1 MRSSVSYMLSESGRE
16 PEMSHPDYQQT
27 SHDHGSLLV
36 LTRGIG
42 PNKSKSLQRVF
53 ERIQD
58 VNNICVTDSV
68 QQPRDIWVRYIQDHP
83 VENNDWG
90 DFQTHRRLL
99 GLITVG
105 KFDTQVEL
113 NELCRIHESLKVKYT
128 NTLYDSRCILFG
140 PSKKGVVL
148 EETFDDDSLISGSLS
163 LNSGDSA
170 DSGITNKQDDAKSA
184 KESNNGE
191 IIADENDTRPLKD
204 RFTTPS
210 NFKSRAI
217 FYEADDPCDDLESN
231 MHEFINGLFW
241 ILESKRL
248 EKTREKIDKIALLT
262 APFEIKDFVGL
273 DMESRNNKK
282 RCMGRA
288 SKHLGDLTLQAG
300 LVAESLNLFNA
311 ASETL
316 RAIGDS
322 LWLGAAYEGMCS
334 ASAILLY
341 PNLRHPK
348 TGNGEIDD
356 VVNNKR
362 RLSNRKSLQ
371 IDPETPGSEQNSTTS
386 SVSSSSSI
394 TSSVSNGTDSSS
406 STENAN
412 SNNRNSGEVQ
422 YPSSILTPDEFV
434 ARYRDAIINYSKY
447 KHAGIIET
455 EAALKAARI
464 CIEQNQKL
472 NVAMFL
478 QNVLYINLN
487 MSEQERVR
495 RFEVL
500 TEMYKVIGYNRKA
513 AFCQRL
519 AAWRHVA
526 QSNPNPNW
534 NASYKLMLESFPGHK
549 LSLEPTEVLTKN
561 IGWPVLQIDLLQQL
575 VGAARRL
582 GQSALATRHMTF
594 LLQTMWRHLTPTE
607 QREMALQLQN
617 LSAQCEGSPV
627 ALNLENGTTIPPANL
642 TDLPY
647 CHSLQLKELP
657 PSARSH
663 KLAITK
669 TDFGPFIF
677 TPINFGSMDRRA
689 RGSRRANKNERNCSF
704 DWIQHDLCEV
714 TLQLANPLPFEL
726 PVSDMRLLTDGIVFE
741 SLPQT
746 IILQPNH
753 TTTVTLQGTPLEVG
767 ELIVRGY
774 STHTLGVK
782 SNCELKD
789 MRDRQF
795 PQEFA
800 INVIP
805 ALPRLQIQ
813 TSTSLSPS
821 TFTPSASSS
830 DVVASASLTMYNGET
845 QEITV
850 TLKNTS
856 KVPIEHLDCKIT
868 SSIEPTLLKRIF
880 SFSPEDLQAKLPLL
894 PDQSAEF
901 VVTVFGEADFVGP
914 VSLPANSMNDG
925 PQSLPIHSNT
935 LSVFNS
941 DPSRTS
947 SPTSTPRRT
956 ELTSSF
962 RSTHSGQSS
971 LNTMSLNTITG
982 NVPRQIEAQ
991 LRFSYSGSAALKAGF
1006 CRECSTNLHLELIPS
1021 AQISN
1026 WDVLPAETGSQFY
1039 LVLDVTNLTVQE
1051 MTLNYTD
1058 NKTILIEAKESCRV
1072 PVPVERCDLEKILAE
1087 HKEQN
1092 EERITQ
1098 MMQNGLSEVD
1108 LPEKL
1113 CATHISNAVNLK
1125 WTLSGADVTGVATL
1139 KGISLSHHML
1149 DLITLAPLQWDVSIN
1164 NQSVAPQNE
1173 VTCVVGQSV
1182 PLAIQICNVSSSTL
1196 EQLTLSIQFFQDYQ
1210 NNMQNYRLET
1220 RVIMSGPNFIEIPH
1234 LQQNSKASYECSL
1247 IFFTPGRF
1255 KADIQCRSASST
1267 SASHTAV
1274 PLIMG
1279 AFAANNSASNSATH
1293 VWRFIPNIEVTVV
1306 LEQ

>member
-1 MRSSVSYMLSESGRE
+1 MYFL
-16 PEMSHPDYQQT
+16 
-27 SHDHGSLLV
+27 
-36 LTRGIG
+36 
-42 PNKSKSLQRVF
+42 
-53 ERIQD
+53 
-58 VNNICVTDSV
+58 DSV
-68 QQPRDIWVRYIQDHP
+68 QQQRDIWVRYIQDHP

-105 KFDTQVEL
+105 KFDTQIEL

-140 PSKKGVVL
+140 PSKGSAVVSKAQDGDIQL
-148 EETFDDDSLISGSLS
+148 DSMVSGSVSLS
-163 LNSGDSA
+163 SGDSS
-170 DSGITNKQDDAKSA
+170 SGPKSDFIE
-184 KESNNGE
+184 ESNNIE
-191 IIADENDTRPLKD
+191 INNENDTRELKD

-217 FYEADDPCDDLESN
+217 FYEADDPCDDLETN
-231 MHEFINGLFW
+231 MHEFVNSLFW

-300 LVAESLNLFNA
+300 LVAESLNLFSA

-322 LWLGAAYEGMCS
+322 LWLGAAYEGLCS

-341 PNLRHPK
+341 PNLRVPNAGV
-348 TGNGEIDD
+348 TE
-356 VVNNKR
+356 NNEEESLVINSKKAG
-362 RLSNRKSLQ
+362 NRKSLT

-394 TSSVSNGTDSSS
+394 SSSISGNSDSSS
-406 STENAN
+406 SEHTNSNNVN
-412 SNNRNSGEVQ
+412 SNNRIGGTQ
-422 YPSSILTPDEFV
+422 YPPSILMPDEFI

-487 MSEQERVR
+487 MSEQERVK

-500 TEMYKVIGYNRKA
+500 TDMYKKIGYNRKA

-534 NASYKLMLESFPGHK
+534 TASYKLMLESFSGHK

-575 VGAARRL
+575 VGASRRL
-582 GQSALATRHMTF
+582 GHSALATRHMTF

-617 LSAQCEGSPV
+617 LSSQCEGSPV

-647 CHSLQLKELP
+647 CSSLQLKELS
-657 PSARSH
+657 PSTRPH
-663 KLAITK
+663 TLAITK

-677 TPINFGSMDRRA
+677 TPIHFGSIDRRG
-689 RGSRRANKNERNCSF
+689 RGSKRANKNERNCSF

-714 TLQLANPLPFEL
+714 AIQLANPLPFEL

-741 SLPQT
+741 SHPQT
-746 IILQPNH
+746 VILQPNH
-753 TTTVTLQGTPLEVG
+753 TTTVTLQGTPLEMG
-767 ELIVRGY
+767 ELLVRGY

-789 MRDRQF
+789 MCDRQF
-795 PQEFA
+795 PKEFA
-800 INVIP
+800 INVIS
-805 ALPRLQIQ
+805 ALPRLVIK
-813 TSTSLSPS
+813 TSSEQSPS
-821 TFTPSASSS
+821 TFIPTSSTS
-830 DVVASASLTMYNGET
+830 DVIGTASLTMYNGET
-845 QEITV
+845 QEMIITL
-850 TLKNTS
+850 TNTS

-868 SSIEPTLLKRIF
+868 SSIDPVVLKRIF
-880 SFSPEDLQAKLPLL
+880 RFSTEDLAAMLPLL
-894 PDQSAEF
+894 PDKTLQFA
-901 VVTVFGEADFVGP
+901 VTIFGEADFVGSINLNP
-914 VSLPANSMNDG
+914 NGNAGHDG
-925 PQSLPIHSNT
+925 PQSLPLNSNT
-935 LSVFNS
+935 LSVHHS
-941 DPSRTS
+941 APSRTS

-956 ELTSSF
+956 ELRSSF
-962 RSTHSGQSS
+962 R
-971 LNTMSLNTITG
+971 
-982 NVPRQIEAQ
+982 
-991 LRFSYSGSAALKAGF
+991 
-1006 CRECSTNLHLELIPS
+1006 
-1021 AQISN
+1021 
-1026 WDVLPAETGSQFY
+1026 WVL
-1039 LVLDVTNLTVQE
+1039 
-1051 MTLNYTD
+1051 
-1058 NKTILIEAKESCRV
+1058 
-1072 PVPVERCDLEKILAE
+1072 
-1087 HKEQN
+1087 
-1092 EERITQ
+1092 
-1098 MMQNGLSEVD
+1098 
-1108 LPEKL
+1108 
-1113 CATHISNAVNLK
+1113 
-1125 WTLSGADVTGVATL
+1125 
-1139 KGISLSHHML
+1139 
-1149 DLITLAPLQWDVSIN
+1149 
-1164 NQSVAPQNE
+1164 
-1173 VTCVVGQSV
+1173 
-1182 PLAIQICNVSSSTL
+1182 
-1196 EQLTLSIQFFQDYQ
+1196 
-1210 NNMQNYRLET
+1210 
-1220 RVIMSGPNFIEIPH
+1220 
-1234 LQQNSKASYECSL
+1234 
-1247 IFFTPGRF
+1247 
-1255 KADIQCRSASST
+1255 
-1267 SASHTAV
+1267 
-1274 PLIMG
+1274 
-1279 AFAANNSASNSATH
+1279 
-1293 VWRFIPNIEVTVV
+1293 
-1306 LEQ
+1306 

>member
-1 MRSSVSYMLSESGRE
+1 M
-16 PEMSHPDYQQT
+16 
-27 SHDHGSLLV
+27 
-36 LTRGIG
+36 
-42 PNKSKSLQRVF
+42 
-53 ERIQD
+53 
-58 VNNICVTDSV
+58 
-68 QQPRDIWVRYIQDHP
+68 RYIQDHP

-105 KFDTQVEL
+105 KFDTQIEL

-140 PSKKGVVL
+140 PSSRGGEAVKEGDNGP
-148 EETFDDDSLISGSLS
+148 ESLVSGTVSMS
-163 LNSGDSA
+163 SGGSR
-170 DSGITNKQDDAKSA
+170 QDDATSNA
-184 KESNNGE
+184 SDVIESNNIE
-191 IIADENDTRPLKD
+191 ISNDDTRELKD

-217 FYEADDPCDDLESN
+217 FYEADDTCDDLETNLHDFVSS
-231 MHEFINGLFW
+231 LFW

-300 LVAESLNLFNA
+300 LVAESLNLFCA

-322 LWLGAAYEGMCS
+322 LWLGAAYEGLCS

-341 PNLRHPK
+341 PHLRYQAPGAALQ
-348 TGNGEIDD
+348 GNNEDE
-356 VVNNKR
+356 VVLNNKKA
-362 RLSNRKSLQ
+362 SNRKSLTM
-371 IDPETPGSEQNSTTS
+371 DPETPGSEQNSTTS

-394 TSSVSNGTDSSS
+394 TSSVSGGSDSSGS
-406 STENAN
+406 SGSEHTNNAN
-412 SNNRNSGEVQ
+412 NRPGQ
-422 YPSSILTPDEFV
+422 TQFPPSILTPEEFV

-500 TEMYKVIGYNRKA
+500 TDMYKVIGYSRKA

-534 NASYKLMLESFPGHK
+534 SASYRLMLDSFPGHK

-582 GQSALATRHMTF
+582 GHSALATRHMTF
-594 LLQTMWRHLTPTE
+594 LLQTMWKHLTPTE

-627 ALNLENGTTIPPANL
+627 ALNLESGTTIPPANL

-647 CHSLQLKELP
+647 CSSLQLKELC
-657 PSARSH
+657 PSMRPH

-677 TPINFGSMDRRA
+677 TPIHFGSIDRRG
-689 RGSRRANKNERNCSF
+689 RGSGRASKNERNCAF

-714 TLQLANPLPFEL
+714 TLQLANPLSFEL

-741 SLPQT
+741 SLPQSVV
-746 IILQPNH
+746 LQPNH

-767 ELIVRGY
+767 ELLVRGY

-782 SNCELKD
+782 SNCELND

-795 PQEFA
+795 PKEFA
-800 INVIP
+800 VNVIP
-805 ALPRLQIQ
+805 ALPRLEIQ
-813 TSTSLSPS
+813 TSPGLSPS
-821 TFTPSASSS
+821 TFHANSRNS
-830 DVVASASLTMYNGET
+830 DVIATASMTMYNGES
-845 QEITV
+845 QELTI

-868 SSIEPTLLKRIF
+868 SSIDPVLLKRIF
-880 SFSPEDLQAKLPLL
+880 CFSPEELQAKLPLL
-894 PDQSAEF
+894 PDQTLELA
-901 VVTVFGEADFVGP
+901 VTIFGEADFVGP
-914 VSLPANSMNDG
+914 FTSNPNGNTGQDG
-925 PQSLPIHSNT
+925 PQSLPVNSNT
-935 LSVFNS
+935 LSVHHS
-941 DPSRTS
+941 ERSRAS

-962 RSTHSGQSS
+962 R
-971 LNTMSLNTITG
+971 
-982 NVPRQIEAQ
+982 
-991 LRFSYSGSAALKAGF
+991 
-1006 CRECSTNLHLELIPS
+1006 
-1021 AQISN
+1021 
-1026 WDVLPAETGSQFY
+1026 
-1039 LVLDVTNLTVQE
+1039 
-1051 MTLNYTD
+1051 
-1058 NKTILIEAKESCRV
+1058 
-1072 PVPVERCDLEKILAE
+1072 
-1087 HKEQN
+1087 
-1092 EERITQ
+1092 
-1098 MMQNGLSEVD
+1098 
-1108 LPEKL
+1108 
-1113 CATHISNAVNLK
+1113 
-1125 WTLSGADVTGVATL
+1125 
-1139 KGISLSHHML
+1139 
-1149 DLITLAPLQWDVSIN
+1149 
-1164 NQSVAPQNE
+1164 
-1173 VTCVVGQSV
+1173 
-1182 PLAIQICNVSSSTL
+1182 
-1196 EQLTLSIQFFQDYQ
+1196 
-1210 NNMQNYRLET
+1210 
-1220 RVIMSGPNFIEIPH
+1220 
-1234 LQQNSKASYECSL
+1234 
-1247 IFFTPGRF
+1247 
-1255 KADIQCRSASST
+1255 
-1267 SASHTAV
+1267 
-1274 PLIMG
+1274 
-1279 AFAANNSASNSATH
+1279 
-1293 VWRFIPNIEVTVV
+1293 
-1306 LEQ
+1306 

>member
-1 MRSSVSYMLSESGRE
+1 M
-16 PEMSHPDYQQT
+16 QQ
-27 SHDHGSLLV
+27 
-36 LTRGIG
+36 
-42 PNKSKSLQRVF
+42 Q
-53 ERIQD
+53 
-58 VNNICVTDSV
+58 
-68 QQPRDIWVRYIQDHP
+68 RDIWVRYIQEHP

-105 KFDTQVEL
+105 KFDTQIEL

-140 PSKKGVVL
+140 PSRKEDVSEVKVDG
-148 EETFDDDSLISGSLS
+148 DNGPDSMISGSVSLS
-163 LNSGDSA
+163 SGGSSGGQKNDS
-170 DSGITNKQDDAKSA
+170 DLI
-184 KESNNGE
+184 ESNNVE
-191 IIADENDTRPLKD
+191 INNEIDTRELKD

-217 FYEADDPCDDLESN
+217 FYESDDSCDDLETN
-231 MHEFINGLFW
+231 VHEFVNSLFW

-300 LVAESLNLFNA
+300 LVAESLNLFSA

-322 LWLGAAYEGMCS
+322 LWLGAAYEGLCS

-341 PNLRHPK
+341 PHLRYQAPGARYS
-348 TGNGEIDD
+348 TGLTGKNDEESP
-356 VVNNKR
+356 VLNNKKPG
-362 RLSNRKSLQ
+362 NRKSLTM
-371 IDPETPGSEQNSTTS
+371 DPETPSSEQNSTTS

-394 TSSVSNGTDSSS
+394 TSSVSGGSDSSS
-406 STENAN
+406 SASEQTNSNNVN
-412 SNNRNSGEVQ
+412 SNNRPGGGIQ
-422 YPSSILTPDEFV
+422 YPPSILTPEEFV

-500 TEMYKVIGYNRKA
+500 TDMYKVIGYNRKA

-534 NASYKLMLESFPGHK
+534 SASYKLMLESFPGHK

-582 GQSALATRHMTF
+582 GHSALATRHMTF
-594 LLQTMWRHLTPTE
+594 LLQTMWKHLTPTE

-627 ALNLENGTTIPPANL
+627 ALNLESGTTIPPANL

-647 CHSLQLKELP
+647 CSSLQLKELS
-657 PSARSH
+657 PSMRPH
-663 KLAITK
+663 KLVITK
-669 TDFGPFIF
+669 TDYGPFIF
-677 TPINFGSMDRRA
+677 TPIHFGSIDRRG
-689 RGSRRANKNERNCSF
+689 RGSGRANKNERNCSF

-714 TLQLANPLPFEL
+714 TIQLANPLSFEL

-746 IILQPNH
+746 VILQPNH
-753 TTTVTLQGTPLEVG
+753 TTTITLQGTPLEVG
-767 ELIVRGY
+767 ELLVRGY

-795 PQEFA
+795 PKEFA
-800 INVIP
+800 VNVIP
-805 ALPRLQIQ
+805 ALPRLEIQ
-813 TSTSLSPS
+813 TSPAQSPS
-821 TFTPSASSS
+821 TFTPNSSSS
-830 DVVASASLTMYNGET
+830 DVIATASMTMYNGES
-845 QEITV
+845 QELTV

-868 SSIEPTLLKRIF
+868 SSIDPALLKRIF
-880 SFSPEDLQAKLPLL
+880 RFSPEELQAKLPLL
-894 PDQSAEF
+894 PDQTLEF
-901 VVTVFGEADFVGP
+901 AVTIFGEADFVGP
-914 VSLPANSMNDG
+914 ISTNPSGNAGHDG
-925 PQSLPIHSNT
+925 PQSLPGNSNT
-935 LSVFNS
+935 LSVHHS
-941 DPSRTS
+941 APSRAS

-962 RSTHSGQSS
+962 R
-971 LNTMSLNTITG
+971 
-982 NVPRQIEAQ
+982 
-991 LRFSYSGSAALKAGF
+991 
-1006 CRECSTNLHLELIPS
+1006 
-1021 AQISN
+1021 
-1026 WDVLPAETGSQFY
+1026 
-1039 LVLDVTNLTVQE
+1039 
-1051 MTLNYTD
+1051 
-1058 NKTILIEAKESCRV
+1058 
-1072 PVPVERCDLEKILAE
+1072 
-1087 HKEQN
+1087 
-1092 EERITQ
+1092 
-1098 MMQNGLSEVD
+1098 
-1108 LPEKL
+1108 
-1113 CATHISNAVNLK
+1113 
-1125 WTLSGADVTGVATL
+1125 
-1139 KGISLSHHML
+1139 
-1149 DLITLAPLQWDVSIN
+1149 
-1164 NQSVAPQNE
+1164 
-1173 VTCVVGQSV
+1173 
-1182 PLAIQICNVSSSTL
+1182 
-1196 EQLTLSIQFFQDYQ
+1196 
-1210 NNMQNYRLET
+1210 
-1220 RVIMSGPNFIEIPH
+1220 
-1234 LQQNSKASYECSL
+1234 
-1247 IFFTPGRF
+1247 
-1255 KADIQCRSASST
+1255 
-1267 SASHTAV
+1267 
-1274 PLIMG
+1274 
-1279 AFAANNSASNSATH
+1279 
-1293 VWRFIPNIEVTVV
+1293 
-1306 LEQ
+1306 

>member
-1 MRSSVSYMLSESGRE
+1 M
-16 PEMSHPDYQQT
+16 QQ
-27 SHDHGSLLV
+27 
-36 LTRGIG
+36 
-42 PNKSKSLQRVF
+42 Q
-53 ERIQD
+53 
-58 VNNICVTDSV
+58 
-68 QQPRDIWVRYIQDHP
+68 RDIWVRYIQDHP

-140 PSKKGVVL
+140 PSKQS
-148 EETFDDDSLISGSLS
+148 EELKEARDGDNESSSMVSGSVSLS
-163 LNSGDSA
+163 SGDS
-170 DSGITNKQDDAKSA
+170 SGGHKSDLIE
-184 KESNNGE
+184 ESNN
-191 IIADENDTRPLKD
+191 IDISNKNDTRELKD

-217 FYEADDPCDDLESN
+217 FYEADDPCDDLEHT
-231 MHEFINGLFW
+231 MHEFVNSLFW

-248 EKTREKIDKIALLT
+248 EKTRERIDKIALLT

-300 LVAESLNLFNA
+300 LVAESLNLYSA

-322 LWLGAAYEGMCS
+322 LWLGAAYEGLCS

-341 PNLRHPK
+341 PNLRLPNGGVIENNEEENPVLNCKK
-348 TGNGEIDD
+348 TA
-356 VVNNKR
+356 
-362 RLSNRKSLQ
+362 NRKSLT
-371 IDPETPGSEQNSTTS
+371 IDPETPCSEQNSTTS

-394 TSSVSNGTDSSS
+394 SSSISGSSDSSS
-406 STENAN
+406 SATDQTNTNNVNAN
-412 SNNRNSGEVQ
+412 NRSGGTQ
-422 YPSSILTPDEFV
+422 YPPSILTPDEFV
-434 ARYRDAIINYSKY
+434 VRYRDAIINYSKY

-500 TEMYKVIGYNRKA
+500 TDMYKMIGYSRKA

-534 NASYKLMLESFPGHK
+534 TASYKLMLESFPGHK

-575 VGAARRL
+575 VGASRRL
-582 GQSALATRHMTF
+582 GHSALATRHMTF

-647 CHSLQLKELP
+647 CTSLQLKELS
-657 PSARSH
+657 PSTRPH

-669 TDFGPFIF
+669 MDFGPFIF
-677 TPINFGSMDRRA
+677 TPIHFGSIDRRG
-689 RGSRRANKNERNCSF
+689 RGSRRLNKNDRDCAF

-714 TLQLANPLPFEL
+714 SIQLANPLPFEL

-746 IILQPNH
+746 VILQPNH

-767 ELIVRGY
+767 ELLVRGY

-789 MRDRQF
+789 MRDRHF
-795 PQEFA
+795 PKEFA
-800 INVIP
+800 VNVIS
-805 ALPRLQIQ
+805 ALPLLEIQ
-813 TSTSLSPS
+813 TLSRQSPS
-821 TFTPSASSS
+821 TFIPSSSSS
-830 DVVASASLTMYNGET
+830 DVIGTTSLTMYNGET
-845 QEITV
+845 QEITIA
-850 TLKNTS
+850 LKNTS

-868 SSIEPTLLKRIF
+868 SSIDPNLLKRIF
-880 SFSPEDLQAKLPLL
+880 RFSLEELKAKLPLL
-894 PDQSAEF
+894 PDQRLEF
-901 VVTVFGEADFVGP
+901 ALTIYGEADFVGSNNLNP
-914 VSLPANSMNDG
+914 NINFVQEG
-925 PQSLPIHSNT
+925 PQSLPLNSNT
-935 LSVFNS
+935 LSVYHS
-941 DPSRTS
+941 VPSRAS
-947 SPTSTPRRT
+947 SPSTPRRT
-956 ELTSSF
+956 ELRSSF
-962 RSTHSGQSS
+962 R
-971 LNTMSLNTITG
+971 
-982 NVPRQIEAQ
+982 
-991 LRFSYSGSAALKAGF
+991 
-1006 CRECSTNLHLELIPS
+1006 
-1021 AQISN
+1021 
-1026 WDVLPAETGSQFY
+1026 
-1039 LVLDVTNLTVQE
+1039 
-1051 MTLNYTD
+1051 
-1058 NKTILIEAKESCRV
+1058 
-1072 PVPVERCDLEKILAE
+1072 
-1087 HKEQN
+1087 
-1092 EERITQ
+1092 
-1098 MMQNGLSEVD
+1098 
-1108 LPEKL
+1108 
-1113 CATHISNAVNLK
+1113 
-1125 WTLSGADVTGVATL
+1125 
-1139 KGISLSHHML
+1139 
-1149 DLITLAPLQWDVSIN
+1149 
-1164 NQSVAPQNE
+1164 
-1173 VTCVVGQSV
+1173 
-1182 PLAIQICNVSSSTL
+1182 
-1196 EQLTLSIQFFQDYQ
+1196 
-1210 NNMQNYRLET
+1210 
-1220 RVIMSGPNFIEIPH
+1220 
-1234 LQQNSKASYECSL
+1234 
-1247 IFFTPGRF
+1247 
-1255 KADIQCRSASST
+1255 
-1267 SASHTAV
+1267 
-1274 PLIMG
+1274 
-1279 AFAANNSASNSATH
+1279 
-1293 VWRFIPNIEVTVV
+1293 
-1306 LEQ
+1306 